1 MHKLG
6 VIDRGL
12 YPTVARDCRKLTTE
26 EIQAIDDA
34 IGLSATLTA
43 SRIRLLNN
51 KFQNVDKWQ
60 REWDAECERV
70 YGLKIHNYANKEAK
84 EYY

>member
-6 VIDRGL
+6 VIDRGF
-12 YPTVARDCRKLTTE
+12 YPTVKRDCRKLTTE

-51 KFQNVDKWQ
+51 KFQNVDKWHT
-60 REWDAECERV
+60 EWDAECQRV